1 MRTCSICWRR
11 AWPSFGKP
19 KAIGARSRS
28 GALTEIGRSSSCSHS
43 GSRKR
48 RSAASPAKI
57 SRRRASIPRTSA
69 SWSTG
74 TPASP
79 TTRWS
84 LTPRPSPRP
93 DASPERAGLIA
104 AFAAIYLFWGGTFL
118 AIRYA
123 VMEVPPLLTI
133 AIRCVGGAIILF
145 GWLIWRGRFEPTSH
159 RQWISAAVAGTFLF
173 VGCHGVL
180 AWAEQRV
187 SSGQAALYLTS
198 ISLWLVLLAAV
209 REQRVPQGRVIAGL
223 VLGVLG
229 VAVLVSGKNA
239 SGTMLDRVI
248 MIGTGLSW
256 ATGSLIGRDGARPA
270 SAVQTTA
277 MQLAAGGLVVVAAS
291 LLTGELAGWS
301 VHQVTSRGAASL
313 VFLVLAGTVL
323 GFGAYTWL
331 LQMTTPA
338 VVGTYSFVNP
348 VVALALAWVV
358 GDEAFSART
367 ILAAAIVLGAVFLIW
382 RSSMMKPKL
391 HHPSPPP
398 RSAPYSA
405 LRALSRMRV
414 IL

>member
-1 MRTCSICWRR
+1 
-11 AWPSFGKP
+11 
-19 KAIGARSRS
+19 
-28 GALTEIGRSSSCSHS
+28 
-43 GSRKR
+43 
-48 RSAASPAKI
+48 
-57 SRRRASIPRTSA
+57 
-69 SWSTG
+69 
-74 TPASP
+74 
-79 TTRWS
+79 
-84 LTPRPSPRP
+84 LTPQPSPRP
-93 DASPERAGLIA
+93 ETWPARTGIIA

-133 AIRCVGGAIILF
+133 AIRCVGGAIILY
-145 GWLIWRGRFEPTSH
+145 GWLFWRGRLEPTSR
-159 RQWISAAVAGTFLF
+159 RQWISAAVAGMFLF

-209 REQRVPQGRVIAGL
+209 RERRMPRGQVIAGL

-239 SGTMLDRVI
+239 SGTMLDRLI
-248 MIGTGLSW
+248 MIATGLSW
-256 ATGSLIGRDGARPA
+256 AIGSLIGRDGARPA

-277 MQLAAGGLVVVAAS
+277 MQLCAGGMVVVLAS

-313 VFLVLAGTVL
+313 AFLVLAGTVL

-331 LQMTTPA
+331 LQVATPA

-348 VVALALAWVV
+348 VVALALAWAV
-358 GDEAFSART
+358 GDEAFSGRT
-367 ILAAAIVLGAVFLIW
+367 ILAAAIVPAAVFLIW
-382 RSSMMKPKL
+382 RSSVMKPQPHQPK
-391 HHPSPPP
+391 PSPMPVSP
-398 RSAPYSA
+398 SA

-414 IL
+414 LL